1 MQELVDKL
9 NVQTNEAQNLLTNL
23 TKEVA
28 NHKHTMKELES
39 TKNNCE
45 QL

>member
-1 MQELVDKL
+1 MQEFVDKL
-9 NVQTNEAQNLLTNL
+9 NVQTKNAQNLQNDL

-28 NHKHTMKELES
+28 DHKNTMKELES